1 MTVVTT
7 ADWSKTDLWGPPRPR
22 RSFGAVHASWGVLW
36 FVVAQVLAA
45 AAVLASAWVD
55 PNLGVDVASSGPVVV
70 GGMLALWAVF
80 VGYPLW
86 VCRFRGTRSLA
97 VDFRLARPS
106 VTQMLAGA
114 GLGLALR
121 AASIGGGILA
131 ARLGMTVGDNA
142 SWLTSGYTRG
152 VLVFLVVG
160 TCLIGPFA
168 EELFYRGLLLSA
180 LLRWHSVPE
189 RARTLVAVAVSSLAF
204 GLSHATGASAGAG
217 YVVGQTAA
225 IGALF
230 AVLALGRR
238 WGLATSSA
246 AHVVFNT
253 TGVLLMFL
261 GVAS

>member
-7 ADWSKTDLWGPPRPR
+7 TDWSKTDLWGPPRPPR
-22 RSFGAVHASWGVLW
+22 RFGAVHAAWAVLW
-36 FVVAQVLAA
+36 FVVAQVVAA
-45 AAVLASAWVD
+45 VAVLASAWLD
-55 PNLGVDVASSGPVVV
+55 PNLSIDVASSGPVVV
-70 GGMLALWAVF
+70 GGMLALWSVF

-97 VDFRLARPS
+97 IDFRLARPTA
-106 VTQMLAGA
+106 TQLLVGA

-121 AASIGGGILA
+121 AVSIGGGTVA
-131 ARLGMTVGDNA
+131 AKLGMTVGDNA

-152 VLVFLVVG
+152 VLVFLVIG

-180 LLRWHSVPE
+180 LLRWRAVPE
-189 RARTLVAVAVSSLAF
+189 RARTVAAVAVSSLAF

-230 AVLALGRR
+230 AVLALDRR

-253 TGVLLMFL
+253 TGVLLMFV